1 MLKYITENKILF
13 FLLKAFGLYLF
24 WYILYDLWL
33 HPSSTLD
40 NLVSTNLAFWSSL
53 ILKSLGFIAIDSNAV
68 STDNITVIGID
79 GTHGLWVGDPCNGI
93 TLFALFVGFV
103 IAYPGK
109 IKNKLWF
116 IPIGML
122 SIHIINIL
130 RIVALCLIVYYSP
143 ESLAFNHTYTF
154 TILVYAFIF
163 WLWLLWSNKF
173 SNYTN
178 STSSKVD
185 TK

>member
-33 HPSSTLD
+33 HPKSVLD
-40 NLVSTNLAFWSSL
+40 NLVSTNLAYWSSL
-53 ILKSLGFIAIDSNAV
+53 VLKGLGFIAIDSIAA
-68 STDNITVIGID
+68 STENITVIGID

-116 IPIGML
+116 IPLGML
-122 SIHIINIL
+122 LIHIINVI
-130 RIVALCLIVYYSP
+130 RIVSLCLIVYYSP
-143 ESLAFNHTYTF
+143 ESLSFNHTYTF
-154 TILVYAFIF
+154 TILVYAFVF
-163 WLWLLWSNKF
+163 WLWLLWSNK
-173 SNYTN
+173 Y
-178 STSSKVD
+178 SSVSQIAKTD
-185 TK
+185 AEIK

>member
-33 HPSSTLD
+33 HPKSTLD
-40 NLVSTNLAFWSSL
+40 NLISTNLAYWSSL
-53 ILKSLGFIAIDSNAV
+53 IIKSLGFIAIDSVAA
-68 STDNITVIGID
+68 SSEIITVIGID

-93 TLFALFVGFV
+93 TLFALFVGFI

-116 IPIGML
+116 IPLGLL

-130 RIVALCLIVYYSP
+130 RIVSLCLIVLYKP
-143 ESLAFNHTYTF
+143 DSLAFNHTYTF
-154 TILVYAFIF
+154 TILVYAYVF
-163 WLWLLWSNKF
+163 WLWLIWSNKYA
-173 SNYTN
+173 NQLN
-178 STSSKVD
+178 IASSESKI
-185 TK
+185 

>member
-33 HPSSTLD
+33 HPKSTLD
-40 NLVSTNLAFWSSL
+40 NLISTNLAYWSSL
-53 ILKSLGFIAIDSNAV
+53 IIKSLGFIAIDSVAA
-68 STDNITVIGID
+68 SSENITVIGID

-93 TLFALFVGFV
+93 TLFALFVGFI

-116 IPIGML
+116 IPLGLL

-130 RIVALCLIVYYSP
+130 RIVSLCLIVLYKP

-154 TILVYAFIF
+154 TILVYAYVF
-163 WLWLLWSNKF
+163 WLWLIWSNKY
-173 SNYTN
+173 SNQ
-178 STSSKVD
+178 SKIASSESKF
-185 TK
+185 

>member
-33 HPSSTLD
+33 HPKSTLD
-40 NLVSTNLAFWSSL
+40 NLISTNLAYWSSL
-53 ILKSLGFIAIDSNAV
+53 IIKSLGFIAIDSVAA
-68 STDNITVIGID
+68 SSENITVIGID

-93 TLFALFVGFV
+93 TLFALFVGFI

-116 IPIGML
+116 IPLGLL

-130 RIVALCLIVYYSP
+130 RIVSLCLIVLYKP
-143 ESLAFNHTYTF
+143 DSLAFNHTYTF
-154 TILVYAFIF
+154 TILVYAYVF
-163 WLWLLWSNKF
+163 WLWLIWSNKY
-173 SNYTN
+173 SNQLN
-178 STSSKVD
+178 IGSSESKI
-185 TK
+185 

>member
-33 HPSSTLD
+33 HPKSSLD
-40 NLVSTNLAFWSSL
+40 NLISTNLAYWSSL
-53 ILKSLGFIAIDSNAV
+53 IIKSLGFIAIDSVAA
-68 STDNITVIGID
+68 SSENITVIGID

-93 TLFALFVGFV
+93 TLFALFVGFI

-116 IPIGML
+116 IPLGLL

-130 RIVALCLIVYYSP
+130 RIVSLCLIVLYKP

-154 TILVYAFIF
+154 TILVYAYVF
-163 WLWLLWSNKF
+163 WLWLIWSNKY
-173 SNYTN
+173 SNQ
-178 STSSKVD
+178 SKIASSESKL
-185 TK
+185 

>member
-33 HPSSTLD
+33 HPKSTLD
-40 NLVSTNLAFWSSL
+40 NLISTNLVYWSSL
-53 ILKSLGFIAIDSNAV
+53 IIKSLGFIAIDSVAA
-68 STDNITVIGID
+68 SSENITVIGID

-93 TLFALFVGFV
+93 TLFALFVGFI

-116 IPIGML
+116 IPLGLL

-130 RIVALCLIVYYSP
+130 RIVSLCLIVLYKP
-143 ESLAFNHTYTF
+143 DSLAFNHTYTF
-154 TILVYAFIF
+154 TILVYAYVF
-163 WLWLLWSNKF
+163 WLWLIWSNKYA
-173 SNYTN
+173 NQLN
-178 STSSKVD
+178 IGSSESKI
-185 TK
+185 

>member
-33 HPSSTLD
+33 HPKSTLD
-40 NLVSTNLAFWSSL
+40 NLISTNLAYWSSL
-53 ILKSLGFIAIDSNAV
+53 IIKSLGFIAIDSVAA
-68 STDNITVIGID
+68 SSENITVIGID

-93 TLFALFVGFV
+93 TLFALFVGFI

-109 IKNKLWF
+109 IKNKMWF
-116 IPIGML
+116 IPLGLL

-130 RIVALCLIVYYSP
+130 RIVSLCLIVLYKP

-154 TILVYAFIF
+154 TILVYAYVF
-163 WLWLLWSNKF
+163 WLWLIWSNKYA
-173 SNYTN
+173 NQLN
-178 STSSKVD
+178 IASSESKI
-185 TK
+185 

>member
-33 HPSSTLD
+33 HPKSTLD
-40 NLVSTNLAFWSSL
+40 NIVSTNLAYWSSL
-53 ILKSLGFIAIDSNAV
+53 IIKSLGFIAIDSVAA
-68 STDNITVIGID
+68 SSENITVIGID

-93 TLFALFVGFV
+93 TLFALFIGFV

-116 IPIGML
+116 IPLGML
-122 SIHIINIL
+122 SIHIINII
-130 RIVALCLIVYYSP
+130 RIVSLCLIVLYAP
-143 ESLAFNHTYTF
+143 DSLAFNHTYTF
-154 TILVYAFIF
+154 TILVYSFVF
-163 WLWLLWSNKF
+163 WLWLLWSNKY
-173 SNYTN
+173 SNLAN
-178 STSSKVD
+178 VNKAEAQI
-185 TK
+185 

>member
-33 HPSSTLD
+33 HPKSTLD
-40 NLVSTNLAFWSSL
+40 NLVSTNLAFWSSS
-53 ILKSLGFIAIDSNAV
+53 ILNLLGFIAIDSNAV
-68 STDNITVIGID
+68 STDNITVIGVD

-116 IPIGML
+116 IPMGML
-122 SIHIINIL
+122 FIHIINIL
-130 RIVALCLIVYYSP
+130 RIVSLCLIVYYSP
-143 ESLAFNHTYTF
+143 DSLAFNHTYTF
-154 TILVYAFIF
+154 TILVYAFVF
-163 WLWLLWSNKF
+163 WLWLLWSNKYGNIAE
-173 SNYTN
+173 SIQTQA
-178 STSSKVD
+178 
-185 TK
+185 

>member
-33 HPSSTLD
+33 HPKSTLD
-40 NLVSTNLAFWSSL
+40 NLISTNLAYWSSL
-53 ILKSLGFIAIDSNAV
+53 IIKSLGFIAIDSVAA
-68 STDNITVIGID
+68 SSENITVIGID

-93 TLFALFVGFV
+93 TLFALFVGFI

-116 IPIGML
+116 IPLGLL

-130 RIVALCLIVYYSP
+130 RIVSLCLIVLYKP

-154 TILVYAFIF
+154 TILVYAYVF
-163 WLWLLWSNKF
+163 WLWLIWSNKYA
-173 SNYTN
+173 NQLN
-178 STSSKVD
+178 IASSESKI
-185 TK
+185 

>member
-33 HPSSTLD
+33 HPKSTLD
-40 NLVSTNLAFWSSL
+40 NLISTNLAYWSSL
-53 ILKSLGFIAIDSNAV
+53 IIKSLGFIAIDSVAA
-68 STDNITVIGID
+68 SSENITVIGID

-93 TLFALFVGFV
+93 TLFALFVGFI

-116 IPIGML
+116 IPLGLL

-130 RIVALCLIVYYSP
+130 RIVSLCLIVLYKP
-143 ESLAFNHTYTF
+143 DSLAFNHTYTF
-154 TILVYAFIF
+154 TILVYAYVF
-163 WLWLLWSNKF
+163 WLWLIWSNKY
-173 SNYTN
+173 SNQSKIAN
-178 STSSKVD
+178 SESKL
-185 TK
+185 

>member
-33 HPSSTLD
+33 HPKSIID
-40 NLVSTNLAFWSSL
+40 NLVSENLAFWSSL
-53 ILKSLGFIAIDSNAV
+53 ILKLLGFIAIDSNAV

-116 IPIGML
+116 IPLGMIA
-122 SIHIINIL
+122 IHIINIL
-130 RIVALCLIVYYSP
+130 RIVSLCLIVYYSP
-143 ESLAFNHTYTF
+143 NSLAFNHTYTF
-154 TILVYAFIF
+154 TILVYAFVF
-163 WLWLLWSNKF
+163 WLWLLWSNKYANIT
-173 SNYTN
+173 SL
-178 STSSKVD
+178 SSKLQ
-185 TK
+185 